1 MTKYIAKS
9 VHKPI
14 TGRLNQAVSKVTVD
28 MVNPHEQSNEVL
40 KQCDS
45 ARVVQHNW
53 KRVKA

>member
-28 MVNPHEQSNEVL
+28 MVNPHEQANEML

-45 ARVVQHNW
+45 ARVLQHNW
-53 KRVKA
+53 KK